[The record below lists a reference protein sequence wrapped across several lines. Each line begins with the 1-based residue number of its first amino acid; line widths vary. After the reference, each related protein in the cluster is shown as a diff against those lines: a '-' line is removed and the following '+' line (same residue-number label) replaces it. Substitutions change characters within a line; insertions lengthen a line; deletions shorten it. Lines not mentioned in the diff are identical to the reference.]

1 MSLPHGK
8 TVNKHIFPKHCFN
21 VVLHKVIFNC
31 FKLFIVNLMVKF
43 ILLFGV
49 YTVVSYCLFRY
60 LGLALNRCVME
71 WLRWGLSYWHQ
82 DIPQHK
88 SSAKACWAFYQV
100 FPIWVKKKKKM
111 CVCMAEH
118 WGGGSIHWATLYDT
132 SLTILFKHTFY
143 RCHSFLQGPL
153 LLLIYVSIKQY
164 GYNGFMAPLALGETG
179 ERPTADT
186 DRGDL

>member
-8 TVNKHIFPKHCFN
+8 TANKHIFPKHCFN

-71 WLRWGLSYWHQ
+71 WLR
-82 DIPQHK
+82 
-88 SSAKACWAFYQV
+88 
-100 FPIWVKKKKKM
+100 
-111 CVCMAEH
+111 
-118 WGGGSIHWATLYDT
+118 
-132 SLTILFKHTFY
+132 
-143 RCHSFLQGPL
+143 
-153 LLLIYVSIKQY
+153 
-164 GYNGFMAPLALGETG
+164 
-179 ERPTADT
+179 
-186 DRGDL
+186 